1 VKKKLAALDMRI
13 QLAIVVIVL
22 VAIAAAGYSFMVAP
36 LGTQALKVQ
45 QQVSDEQTQIVTKR
59 AELKS
64 GEHPPA
70 IQVADIF
77 KLNRAM
83 PATED
88 MPGLILT
95 LSNVAQE
102 AGISFDLIEPV
113 TGVTQ
118 PSGGVQVVRVHLL
131 FNGDFYGLSDFLYRL
146 RSLVT
151 VRNGALNATGRL
163 FNVDSVSFDVSGDAF
178 PQIQAELYVD
188 AYLYGGGAGSGST
201 APATPGASTTTTPTD
216 TTTTDDS
223 SDLPDDATAAG
234 AQP

>member
-1 VKKKLAALDMRI
+1 VKKKIAALDMRI
-13 QLAIVVIVL
+13 QLAVVVILL
-22 VAIAAAGYSFMVAP
+22 VGVAAGGYLFMVAP
-36 LGTQALKVQ
+36 LGTQALKLQ
-45 QQVSDEQTQIVTKR
+45 QQVSDEQTQMVTKR

-77 KLNRAM
+77 KLDRAM
-83 PATED
+83 PESED
-88 MPGLILT
+88 MPGIILT

-118 PSGGVQVVRVHLL
+118 PSGGIQVVRVHLL

-178 PQIQAELYVD
+178 PQIAAELYVD
-188 AYLYGGGAGSGST
+188 AYLYGGSGASSSS
-201 APATPGASTTTTPTD
+201 PATPPSTTTTPTD
-216 TTTTDDS
+216 TTSTDS
-223 SDLPDDATAAG
+223 STDLPSDATAAG

>member
-1 VKKKLAALDMRI
+1 MKKKLANLDVRI
-13 QLAIVVIVL
+13 QFAIVLIVL
-22 VAIAAAGYSFMVAP
+22 VAVAAVGYSVIVSP
-36 LGTQALKVQ
+36 LGSQALTLQK
-45 QQVSDEQTQIVTKR
+45 QVSNEQTLAVTRR
-59 AELKS
+59 AELKD

-77 KLNRAM
+77 KLDRAM
-83 PATED
+83 PETED
-88 MPGLILT
+88 MPGIILT
-95 LSNVAQE
+95 LSNIAQE
-102 AGISFDLIEPV
+102 AGITFDLIEPV

-118 PSGGVQVVRVHLL
+118 PTGSVQVVRVHLL

-151 VRNGALNATGRL
+151 VRNGTLNATGRL
-163 FNVDSVSFDVSGDAF
+163 FDVDSVSFDVQNNSF

-188 AYLYGGGAGSGST
+188 AYLYSGTGST
-201 APATPGASTTTTPTD
+201 PAAPTTSSTSATTTG

-223 SDLPDDATAAG
+223 SSLPDDATATG